1 MKYWQTAQLS
11 SSVLIFPTVKM
22 CLRKYFWLCFSKYNS
37 VGTQEVEEEER
48 IELASKPI
56 EVNNEPLIGGE
67 KVSYV
72 PTITP
77 QTFGLSDFPF
87 IDDDDD
93 DRIPLFEASKFV
105 TAI

>member
-1 MKYWQTAQLS
+1 M
-11 SSVLIFPTVKM
+11 
-22 CLRKYFWLCFSKYNS
+22 
-37 VGTQEVEEEER
+37 GTQDVEEEER

-56 EVNNEPLIGGE
+56 EVNNELPLIGGE
-67 KVSYV
+67 KVSYF

-87 IDDDDD
+87 IDDDD
-93 DRIPLFEASKFV
+93 RSPLFEASKFV